1 MSDTL
6 HEENDSLA
14 SRLVSSFL
22 AFGRT
27 PWHNAPA
34 SGLSLVS
41 TDILEHIYRA
51 NRHGKSPR
59 VSDLGVMLRVSSSTI
74 TQHINNLEKQ
84 GFVEAYYG
92 ESTETNGGR
101 RKYYK
106 LTEYG
111 RDVTLK
117 NLNEWKY
124 SRSLIDK
131 LITEEKVDLQT
142 TPPPESLNTGL
153 NKKIPKTSTKE
164 KNGKAQDEKLFE
176 GNFFEKPNE
185 KFVFEVSDKK
195 TQSKISKKIDPIIET
210 NNIQQ
215 SMFAKSDE
223 QEKIDKKYKVL
234 MDKLISTTQSHTAT
248 NESIVEVEKVSE
260 KEEEKSY
267 SLLHKEMTN
276 PFSEAAAKIKAEGFK
291 IRTYSPAK
299 YKNFRQFVLINKLY
313 LFTAVI
319 TYLAMIVELLVLA
332 LVFEPYVHLESKTY
346 IIIASALLSLPLA
359 GLINYLINMQK
370 KVKLKIDIKVLI
382 LSGLLFFGVG
392 LILIIAFRLMLNRPF
407 NNLYAMVTEF
417 VFPAMLLL
425 NILTCLFFY
434 SLLAKTKKFNV

>member
-1 MSDTL
+1 MEKNENIPNEIVRGRINTIILSSLIDEDKYGYEIRKEIETKTGGTFILKEPTL
-6 HEENDSLA
+6 YSSLK
-14 SRLVSSFL
+14 R
-22 AFGRT
+22 
-27 PWHNAPA
+27 
-34 SGLSLVS
+34 
-41 TDILEHIYRA
+41 
-51 NRHGKSPR
+51 
-59 VSDLGVMLRVSSSTI
+59 
-74 TQHINNLEKQ
+74 LEKQ

-164 KNGKAQDEKLFE
+164 NNGKPQVEKEFT
-176 GNFFEKPNE
+176 GNFFEKPDE
-185 KFVFEVSDKK
+185 KFIFKVSDKK
-195 TQSKISKKIDPIIET
+195 TQSKISKKIDPVIES

-215 SMFAKSDE
+215 SMFAKADE

-234 MDKLISTTQSHTAT
+234 VDKLISTTQSHIAT
-248 NESIVEVEKVSE
+248 NENVVEVEKVSE

-267 SLLHKEMTN
+267 SLLHKVNDTN
-276 PFSEAAAKIKAEGFK
+276 PFLDATAKIKAEGFK
-291 IRTYSPAK
+291 VRTYSHAK

-313 LFTAVI
+313 LFAAI
-319 TYLAMIVELLVLA
+319 FTYLAMLFELLA
-332 LVFEPYVHLESKTY
+332 IGLVFEPHINLGINTY
-346 IIIASALLSLPLA
+346 IIIAAALLALPLA
-359 GLINYLINMQK
+359 GLVNYLINRHK
-370 KVKLKIDIKVLI
+370 KVKLKIDIKALI
-382 LSGLLFFGVG
+382 LSGLLFFAVG

-417 VFPAMLLL
+417 VFPSMLLL

-434 SLLAKTKKFNV
+434 SLLARTKKFNV